1 MKQILII
8 GDQCIDKFVYGE
20 AKRLSPEAPVPVF
33 TPHNTATSNGM
44 AANVARNLRAMAPE
58 YMITTQHNP
67 ETLTKTR
74 YIDHKTNHMFLR
86 VDEGDTVK
94 PLELDLKLR
103 ASIPEFDAVVV
114 SDYNKG
120 YLPLS
125 VIEYIGKNAKMS
137 FIDSKKKLPLEVAS
151 LYTIVKMNEQ
161 EYESYNGSL
170 DSISNSLIITLGS
183 KGAKYK
189 HKVFNSLQPKE
200 TIDVSGAGDTFLA
213 AFVYWYLQ
221 TGSIQSAIVHANE
234 KAAIVVTK
242 KGVAVP

>member
-33 TPHNTATSNGM
+33 TPHTTTTSSGM
-44 AANVARNLRAMAPE
+44 AANVARNLQAMAPH
-58 YMITTQHNP
+58 YMISTQYNS
-67 ETLTKTR
+67 EVITKTR
-74 YIDHKTNHMFLR
+74 YIHRKTNHMFLR
-86 VDEGDTVK
+86 VDENDSVK
-94 PLELDLKLR
+94 PLELDLKLK
-103 ASIPEFDAVVV
+103 ASIPEFDAVVI
-114 SDYNKG
+114 SDYDKG

-125 VIEYIGKNAKMS
+125 IIEYLGMNAKMS
-137 FIDSKKKLPLEVAS
+137 FIDSKKKLPLEIAKLFTV
-151 LYTIVKMNEQ
+151 VKMNEQ

-170 DSISNSLIITLGS
+170 DSISNSLVVTLGS

-189 HKVFNSLQPKE
+189 HKTFNSLQPKE

-213 AFVYWYLQ
+213 AFVYWYLE

-234 KAAIVVTK
+234 KAALVVTK
-242 KGVAVP
+242 KGVAIP